1 MWLNKSSESLLWILL
16 YSEYPGQGENHEI
29 VFLLPELI
37 FNQGGQDMG
46 LKKFVLDKRICR
58 FVLVFYLFVALLPST
73 GEASLIESRL
83 STGEQISERA
93 EKIESVRKALE
104 HKIVA
109 QRLAD
114 HGLSQEEVMAR
125 MHSLDVKQLH
135 QLASLSDE
143 LGGGAAG
150 AVVGVLLVVLLV
162 LVILMVYDK
171 RIIIQ

>member
-1 MWLNKSSESLLWILL
+1 
-16 YSEYPGQGENHEI
+16 
-29 VFLLPELI
+29 
-37 FNQGGQDMG
+37 MG
-46 LKKFVLDKRICR
+46 LKRFLLDKRICK
-58 FVLVFYLFVALLPST
+58 FVLVFYFFVALIPST

-104 HKIVA
+104 HKVVA

-125 MHSLDVKQLH
+125 MNSLDDKQLH

-143 LGGGAAG
+143 VGGGIG
-150 AVVGVLLVVLLV
+150 GVIIGVLLVALIIV
-162 LVILMVYDK
+162 VILKITDRRVVV
-171 RIIIQ
+171 Q